1 MMGVFPFLPRRVLQM
16 GQTGGKM
23 RFNNH
28 EKIRE
33 GPT

>member
-1 MMGVFPFLPRRVLQM
+1 MMGVFSLLPRRVLQM

-28 EKIRE
+28 GKMAES
-33 GPT
+33 PT